1 MSEYGHDAIQRQLE
15 QRLGEAAPGRVQLLV
30 GPRQVGKTT
39 VLLDLAH
46 RLGWER
52 HYHPCD
58 AAPSS
63 LPGFWERAWAAVREE
78 AVGAGKAAIFLDEVH
93 HLSDWAGRLKAE
105 WDRLHRD
112 GTPVHVIASGSA
124 ALRLTWGSKESLAG
138 RFERLVLGHWSAV
151 DLAGAFALPEEEAAL
166 EVVRRGAYPGAFP
179 LRADP
184 NRWTAYVRDAI
195 VEPAIARDL
204 VAGTLVRK
212 PALLRQVFALAVASP
227 ARIVSLQKIRGA
239 LEDAGAL
246 ETVAAYLELLE
257 EAYLVAALPK
267 WSPEPARRRAAP
279 PKLLPLSNAFLAAT
293 DPAGI
298 PAPEHDPARWGAWVE
313 NACLAFAWSQGQR
326 VTYWRAEPHEVD
338 AVLEGSWGRLALEV
352 KTGPIVTA
360 ELRGVLEFCRRNPEF
375 RPLVVGDERGL
386 EVARRAGV
394 DAVHWRRFLLQ
405 GPA

>member
-1 MSEYGHDAIQRQLE
+1 MIESGRTALEAQLT
-15 QRLGEAAPGRVQLLV
+15 QRLREPAPGRVQLLV

-39 VLLDLAH
+39 LLLELARRH
-46 RLGWER
+46 GWER

-58 AAPSS
+58 APPAS
-63 LPGFWERAWAAVREE
+63 LAGFWERAWAAVREE
-78 AVGAGKAAIFLDEVH
+78 AVRTGKAAIFLDEVH
-93 HLSDWAGRLKAE
+93 HLPDWASRLKAE
-105 WDRLHRD
+105 WDRLQRE
-112 GTPVHVIASGSA
+112 GAPVHVVASGSA

-138 RFERLVLGHWSAV
+138 RFERLVLGHWSAR

-166 EVVRRGAYPGAFP
+166 EIVRRGAYPGAFP
-179 LRADP
+179 LREDP

-204 VAGTLVRK
+204 VAGTLIRK

-257 EAYLVAALPK
+257 EAYLVASLPK
-267 WSPEPARRRAAP
+267 WSREPARRRAAP

-293 DPAGI
+293 DPGGI
-298 PAPEHDPARWGAWVE
+298 PAAERDPARWGAWVE

-352 KTGPIVTA
+352 KTGPFATA
-360 ELRGVLEFCRRNPEF
+360 ELRGVLEFCRLHPDF
-375 RPLVVGDERGL
+375 RPLVVVDERGID
-386 EVARRAGV
+386 VARQAGV
-394 DAVHWRRFLLQ
+394 DAIHWRRFLSS
-405 GPA
+405 GP